1 MAILTR
7 KQFVTD
13 FIDMTK
19 KVAAEHGMTYDE
31 VLLAFAVAHGGVVR
45 VVNGRRKK
53 AKKLLDI

>member
-31 VLLAFAVAHGGVVR
+31 LLLAYAVAHGGVVR